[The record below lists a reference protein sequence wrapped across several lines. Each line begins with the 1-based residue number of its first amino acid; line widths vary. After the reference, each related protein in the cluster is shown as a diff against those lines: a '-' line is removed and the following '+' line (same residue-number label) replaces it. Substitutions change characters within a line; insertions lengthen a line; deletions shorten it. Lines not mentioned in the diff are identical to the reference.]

1 MFIKK
6 GDMIM
11 KLKNI
16 NLEIVVIS
24 VLIVSA
30 IAVSLIIAPMK
41 SLEVIDSIYAL
52 VSKLFGTPLL
62 WFSLAATVLCFY
74 FAFSRMGKVRL
85 GDEKPDFSLF
95 SYIGMMICAGLASAS
110 VYFSFIEWIFFYS
123 GPALGIEA
131 GSAESV
137 EYAPAYSCSCS
148 STNGSILL

>member
-52 VSKLFGTPLL
+52 V
-62 WFSLAATVLCFY
+62 
-74 FAFSRMGKVRL
+74 
-85 GDEKPDFSLF
+85 
-95 SYIGMMICAGLASAS
+95 
-110 VYFSFIEWIFFYS
+110 
-123 GPALGIEA
+123 
-131 GSAESV
+131 
-137 EYAPAYSCSCS
+137 
-148 STNGSILL
+148 